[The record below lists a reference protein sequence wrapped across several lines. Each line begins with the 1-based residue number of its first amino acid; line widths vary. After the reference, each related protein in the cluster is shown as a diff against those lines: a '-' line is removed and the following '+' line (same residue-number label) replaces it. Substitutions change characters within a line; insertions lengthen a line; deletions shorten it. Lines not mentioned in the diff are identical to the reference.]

1 MMMTLIDYF
10 GTKAKMARTLKVSRG
25 VVTFWGTRGIPAHKA
40 IMIEKITG
48 GKFKASDIVGKKLG
62 VEV

>member
-1 MMMTLIDYF
+1 
-10 GTKAKMARTLKVSRG
+10 MARTLKVSRG

-40 IMIEKITG
+40 IMIEKITC